1 MNGWRGRSPGRR
13 SRGWSESLL
22 LIATL
27 GGLLALCGWVLAKW
41 EGVVAAFIVA
51 LFLLAML
58 RLAPSNWVLSMF
70 GARPVRRSDAP
81 QFFADLDALAR
92 AAGIGEAPAVYAA
105 RHPLIVAA
113 TLAGSGT
120 PAIVV
125 GRKVPQVL
133 TPRELRA
140 VLAHEI
146 AHIANRDLP
155 LMQLGRA
162 LTAVTGAVSR
172 FALTLLII
180 ELAFGLLDHVALS
193 WWELAA
199 LAFAPIAANLILLA
213 LSRSREFGA
222 DAAASRLT
230 GDPMALASALVKLD
244 RLHAGIL
251 QRTLPGFDVV
261 RIPTWLRTHPSSE
274 ERIERL
280 VGAR

>member
-1 MNGWRGRSPGRR
+1 MNAPRFARSGRHSRGR
-13 SRGWSESLL
+13 SESLL
-22 LIATL
+22 LVATL
-27 GGLLALCGWVLAKW
+27 GALLALCGWVLAKW
-41 EGVVAAFIVA
+41 EGVVAAFMVA
-51 LFLLAML
+51 LFLLATL
-58 RLAPSNWVLSMF
+58 RFAPANWVLSMF

-81 QFFADLDALAR
+81 EFFADLDALAR
-92 AAGIGEAPAVYAA
+92 AAGIGAAPSVYAS
-105 RHPLIVAA
+105 RNPLIVAA
-113 TLAGSGT
+113 TLAGAGA

-146 AHIANRDLP
+146 AHIANGDLP

-162 LTAVTGAVSR
+162 LTAVTGSVSR
-172 FALTLLII
+172 FALMLLII
-180 ELAFGLLDHVALS
+180 ELALGLFDRIALS

-199 LAFAPIAANLILLA
+199 LALAPIAANLVLLA

-230 GDPMALASALVKLD
+230 GDPMALASALAKLD
-244 RLHAGIL
+244 RLQAGIL
-251 QRTLPGFDVV
+251 ERTLPGFDVA

-280 VGAR
+280 LGAR